1 MLDKFLKSIG
11 VKSYED
17 LNAEEKETYKEWEIS
32 LSGRKLTDKEVQ
44 TWLQLELDLAV
55 SRVTDVD
62 LPKEAEIFRKVE
74 VRFLKKIINYLNSPV
89 VAKEYAQKAIEQL
102 IK

>member
-1 MLDKFLKSIG
+1 MDKWLKKLNI
-11 VKSYED
+11 KSFED
-17 LNAEEKETYKEWEIS
+17 LNAEEKETYKEYELA
-32 LSGRKLTDKEVQ
+32 LSGRKLTEKEIQ

-55 SRVTDVD
+55 SRLTDID
-62 LPKEAEIFRKVE
+62 LRKEDEIFRKVE